1 MKRIDRD
8 GCEHVNGIYVAYS
21 DVEALQ
27 KELDAANAQ
36 IVELKGSLS
45 VHEKLCTEGVY
56 FTDSELDVAR
66 AYWLKK
72 AMGQSLAK
80 VKADAVRTLL
90 DDSSNWDSRIDG
102 ELYFTSSSIA
112 AHADKIEEGV

>member
-1 MKRIDRD
+1 MDSYIDLFESVACKQTYRMKAGVDA
-8 GCEHVNGIYVAYS
+8 V
-21 DVEALQ
+21 VEASTKDLQ
-27 KELDAANAQ
+27 AQLDAANAH
-36 IVELKGSLS
+36 IAEMVAVIEMDIRKTYGNLRL
-45 VHEKLCTEGVY
+45 EGLLAK
-56 FTDSELDVAR
+56 TPA
-66 AYWLKK
+66 
-72 AMGQSLAK
+72 QSLAK

>member
-1 MKRIDRD
+1 MDSYIDLFESVACKQTYRMKAGVDA
-8 GCEHVNGIYVAYS
+8 V
-21 DVEALQ
+21 VEAATKDLQ
-27 KELDAANAQ
+27 AQLDAANAQ

-72 AMGQSLAK
+72 ARVAY
-80 VKADAVRTLL
+80 LL
-90 DDSSNWDSRIDG
+90 SSR
-102 ELYFTSSSIA
+102 
-112 AHADKIEEGV
+112 